1 MNALKTALLA
11 TTFFGLPLLASAET
25 HLYTWKVLRVI
36 DGDTVEIEA
45 PYLPAP
51 LKPSLSI
58 RVYGVDTPEKG
69 FRAKCEQEAQLG
81 KKATEF
87 TTAKVQNARDIQVS
101 LVEWDKFGG
110 RVLGDVLID
119 GHSLTEML
127 IEEGFAR
134 PYHGEAK
141 KSWCE

>member
-1 MNALKTALLA
+1 MNAIKTALLA
-11 TTFFGLPLLASAET
+11 STFLSLPFLASAET

-58 RVYGVDTPEKG
+58 RVFGVDTPEKG
-69 FRAKCEQEAQLG
+69 FRAQCEDEANLG

-87 TTAKVQNARDIQVS
+87 TTAKVQNAADIKVS
-101 LVEWDKFGG
+101 IVQWDKFGG
-110 RVLGDVLID
+110 RVLGDLMID

-127 IEEGFAR
+127 IEEGYAR
-134 PYHGEAK
+134 PYHGEK
-141 KSWCE
+141 KQSWCE